1 VPTLSPD
8 QWQEISPYLDH
19 ALSLSGEERASW
31 LADFRAKNCDLGG
44 VLETLLEEHRELSQE
59 NFLEDQPARPTGEP
73 CLAGE
78 ILGPYKL
85 LSRIGEGGM
94 GSVWLA
100 ERHDGRF
107 ERQVAIKFL
116 HFAVGSAASADRFR
130 REGRILGQL
139 AHPHIAELIDAGVTP
154 RGEPYLVLEHVKGK
168 QIDEYCDGRSL
179 GVDGRIEIFLDVLG
193 AVAHAHANLI
203 VHRDIKPSNVLVSS
217 DGAVKLLDFGIAKLL
232 ADDANSGVATLLTVE
247 GASALTPQFAA
258 PEQITGG
265 SVTTATDVYAL
276 GILLYLLLTGQHPA
290 GPGPHSPADLI
301 KAITENDAPR
311 PSDVIASGKLGSEA
325 TSQKG
330 AVSSD
335 RLRRQLRGDL
345 DTIVGKALKKDPRE
359 RYGSVGAFEADLRR
373 YLKHEPISA
382 HPDTFSYRVSK
393 YVRRHRVTLS
403 LVSVAL
409 LAIFAG
415 IAATLIQARTVRRQ
429 RDAALLERDRADRV
443 TRFMTGV
450 FRVADPSQK
459 TGNQVTARELLD
471 KASQEVEA
479 GLAENPDLQAR
490 MMAAMGKAYTN
501 LGLYGR
507 SQSLLEKSVA
517 IASSRGEGQS
527 QMAFEAA
534 HNLAWDLLQEGKM
547 AETEKLQRNLLDSAT
562 HALGPDDPIT
572 LSAKG
577 ILAYTV
583 CVGGNCEEGARLGQ
597 ELLDRE
603 MRVIGPDAYDTLTTR
618 DNLAI
623 ALTKLGR
630 SAEAEK
636 LERENLQIRQRVLGP
651 ENLVTID
658 SMENLACI
666 ERDLGRYAEAKK
678 LFDEV
683 LDIEQRVLAPDQP
696 ERAGTEY
703 DFATVLARTGHG
715 AQALS
720 LLRHAVD
727 HGLPPQTASGIEND
741 SYFNS
746 LHGDA
751 RFTALV
757 AHARKATGSPKL
769 N

>member
-1 VPTLSPD
+1 VSTLSPD
-8 QWQEISPYLDH
+8 QWQEVSPYLDH
-19 ALSLSGEERASW
+19 ALSLPAKERASW

-44 VLETLLEEHRELSQE
+44 LLETLLDEHRELSQE
-59 NFLEDQPARPTGEP
+59 SFLEAQPARPTGEP

-78 ILGPYKL
+78 ILGPYRL

-116 HFAVGSAASADRFR
+116 HFAVGSPASAERFR

-139 AHPHIAELIDAGVTP
+139 AHAHIAELIDAGVTA

-168 QIDEYCDGRSL
+168 QIDEYCDERGMGL
-179 GVDGRIEIFLDVLG
+179 EGRIAIFLDVLG
-193 AVAHAHANLI
+193 AVAHAHAHLI

-217 DGAVKLLDFGIAKLL
+217 DGGVKLLDFGIAKLL
-232 ADDANSGVATLLTVE
+232 ADDTNPGSATLLTVE
-247 GASALTPQFAA
+247 GTAALTPQFAA
-258 PEQITGG
+258 PEQIMGG
-265 SVTTATDVYAL
+265 AVTTATDVYAL

-290 GPGPHSPADLI
+290 GPGPHSPADLV
-301 KAITENDAPR
+301 KAITEDDVPR
-311 PSDVIASGKLGSEA
+311 PSDVIASGKLGSETA
-325 TSQKG
+325 IQKR
-330 AVSSD
+330 ALSSD

-373 YLKHEPISA
+373 YLKDEPISA
-382 HPDTFSYRVSK
+382 HPDTLSYRVSK
-393 YVRRHRVTLS
+393 YVRRHRVPLS
-403 LVSVAL
+403 LMSVAL

-415 IAATLIQARTVRRQ
+415 SAATLIQARTVRHQ
-429 RDAALLERDRADRV
+429 RDAALLERDRADHV
-443 TRFMTGV
+443 TKFMTGI
-450 FRVADPSQK
+450 FRLADPSQK

-479 GLAENPDLQAR
+479 GLAQNPDLQAR
-490 MMAAMGKAYTN
+490 MMAAMGKAYMN

-507 SQSLLEKSVA
+507 SESLLQKSLS
-517 IASSRGEGQS
+517 IAASRGEGQS

-534 HNLAWDLLQEGKM
+534 HNLGWDLLQEGKL

-562 HALGPDDPIT
+562 HVLGPDAPIT
-572 LSAKG
+572 FSAKG
-577 ILAYTV
+577 ILAYTL
-583 CVGGNCEEGARLGQ
+583 CVEGNCEEGARLGR

-623 ALTKLGR
+623 ALTKMGQ

-636 LERENLQIRQRVLGP
+636 LEKENLQIRQRVLGP

-678 LFDEV
+678 LFDDV
-683 LDIEQRVLAPDQP
+683 LDIEQRVLSPDQP

-703 DFATVLARTGHG
+703 DYATLLARTGHR

-720 LLRHAVD
+720 LLSHAVD

-746 LHGDA
+746 LHGDP

-757 AHARKATGSPKL
+757 AHTRKSSRKS

>member
-1 VPTLSPD
+1 MSTLSPD

-19 ALSLSGEERASW
+19 ALSLSAEKRTSW

-44 VLETLLEEHRELSQE
+44 VLERLLDEHRELSEE
-59 NFLEDQPARPTGEP
+59 NFLEEQPVRPAGEP

-85 LSRIGEGGM
+85 LARIGEGGM

-116 HFAVGSAASADRFR
+116 HFAVGSAASAERFR

-139 AHPHIAELIDAGVTP
+139 AHAHIAELIDAGVTP

-168 QIDEYCDGRSL
+168 QIDEYSDERSL
-179 GVDGRIEIFLDVLG
+179 SVDGRIEIFLDVLG

-232 ADDANSGVATLLTVE
+232 AEDAGAATLLTVE

-258 PEQITGG
+258 PEQITSG

-276 GILLYLLLTGQHPA
+276 GVLLYLLLTGQHPA

-311 PSDVIASGKLGSEA
+311 PSDVIASGKLGSET

-330 AVSSD
+330 GVSSD

-359 RYGSVGAFEADLRR
+359 RYGSVSAFEADLRR

-382 HPDTFSYRVSK
+382 HPDTLSYRVSK
-393 YVRRHRVTLS
+393 YIRRHRLTVS

-415 IAATLIQARTVRRQ
+415 SAATLIQARTVRRQ
-429 RDAALLERDRADRV
+429 RDAALLERDRADHV
-443 TRFMTGV
+443 TRFMTGI
-450 FRVADPSQK
+450 FRLADPSHK

-471 KASQEVEA
+471 QASQEVET
-479 GLAENPDLQAR
+479 GLAQNPDLQAR
-490 MMAAMGKAYTN
+490 MMAAMGKAYMN

-507 SQSLLEKSVA
+507 SESLLEKSLS
-517 IASSRGEGQS
+517 IARSRGEGQS

-534 HNLAWDLLQEGKM
+534 HNLAWDLLQDGKL
-547 AETEKLQRNLLDSAT
+547 AETEKLQRNLLDT
-562 HALGPDDPIT
+562 ETRALGPNDPIT
-572 LSAKG
+572 FSAKG
-577 ILAYTV
+577 ILAYTL
-583 CVGGNCEEGARLGQ
+583 CVEGNCEEGARLGR

-603 MRVIGPDAYDTLTTR
+603 MRVIGPEAYDTLTTR

-630 SAEAEK
+630 SEEAEK
-636 LERENLQIRQRVLGP
+636 LERENLEIRQRVLGP
-651 ENLVTID
+651 ENLATID

-703 DFATVLARTGHG
+703 DFATLLARTGHG

-720 LLRHAVD
+720 LLGHAVD